1 MEGIRHFNSIEVAR
15 ILGVNVST
23 VKRWTEEGKLE
34 CIKTAGGHRKFLMA
48 HLGDYVKNYKKK
60 HTIINLFPMEDE
72 NDLQISYRIL
82 KHDYPFLI
90 DYVVTQA
97 LESRLEK
104 VQQVLNGLYLGQH
117 PLHKIYDRL
126 ITPALHRLGQMWHN
140 DELSIIEEHFGSQT
154 IRDSLIRLQG
164 IISIPS
170 EKIGRAICLNLST
183 ELHDIALKMVANIL
197 ELRGY
202 QVYFSGQFTDI
213 FKIEYAFEKFRPER
227 IYLSCTWVEDLEKT
241 QAELEKI
248 LKNCD
253 IYNTSMY
260 LGGQGVRLLKLDH
273 PRIARVI
280 DSFEDVQRY

>member
-1 MEGIRHFNSIEVAR
+1 MEEILYFNSIEVAH

-34 CIKTAGGHRKFLMA
+34 CIKTAGGHRKFMMS
-48 HLGDYVKNYKKK
+48 HLGEYVKKYKKK

-72 NDLQISYRIL
+72 QDLQISYRIL

-90 DYVVTQA
+90 EYVISQA
-97 LESRLEK
+97 LEARLEK

-117 PLHKIYDRL
+117 PLHEIYDHL
-126 ITPALHRLGQMWHN
+126 ITPVLYRLGQMWHD

-164 IISIPS
+164 IISIPTA
-170 EKIGRAICLNLST
+170 KIGRAICLNLST

-202 QVYFSGQFTDI
+202 QVYFSGQYTDV

-227 IYLSCTWVEDLEKT
+227 IYLSCTWVDDLEKT
-241 QAELEKI
+241 QAELDKT

-253 IYNTSMY
+253 IYNTAMY

-280 DSFEDVQRY
+280 DSFKDVQRY